1 MKLAVLSDIHANFQ
15 ALETVMEDIKKEKCE
30 KVLCLGD
37 IAMAG
42 PQPRIVID
50 YIRNQN
56 NWIVIQG
63 NTDNMIG
70 NFCPEI
76 FNNVK
81 KVFPIMANALADDI
95 LIIEDDKKNYL
106 ANLPPQKSIELE
118 GVKILMVHGSPRRND
133 ENIMPNMLLTDIEE
147 IIKGTT
153 EDLILCGHTHIP
165 AGYQTSSK
173 QTVVNVGSVGRPM
186 TPDAKACYVIL
197 NIENGGFEIEHR
209 FLDYDREMA
218 ASILKLREF
227 EGNKELSEILLN
239 PTKRHL

>member
-106 ANLPPQKSIELE
+106 AKLPPQKSIELE

-227 EGNKELSEILLN
+227 EGSKELSEILLN

>member
-70 NFCPEI
+70 NFGPEI

-106 ANLPPQKSIELE
+106 AKLPPQKSIELE